1 MGDQQVVI
9 DIYTLL
15 TYSDTTQTVIETEIY
30 LRDAKATGMS
40 DTERT
45 KIVNFLAAN
54 PDAGDEIKG
63 TGGARK
69 IRFAGKG
76 KGKSGGYRVIT
87 FYSGVNVP
95 VFLLNVFAKN
105 EKVDLSQGERNT
117 FKNVL
122 IALSDAYKVR

>member
-1 MGDQQVVI
+1 M
-9 DIYTLL
+9 
-15 TYSDTTQTVIETEIY
+15 QTVIETEIY

-45 KIVNFLAAN
+45 EIVNFLAAN
-54 PDAGDEIKG
+54 PDSGDEIKG

-76 KGKSGGYRVIT
+76 KGKIGGYRVIT

>member
-1 MGDQQVVI
+1 MGGQEIPLYDALPATLNTYSAASANDCPPPQNWFFRSVVGQQVVI

-54 PDAGDEIKG
+54 PDAGDEIK
-63 TGGARK
+63 T
-69 IRFAGKG
+69 
-76 KGKSGGYRVIT
+76 
-87 FYSGVNVP
+87 
-95 VFLLNVFAKN
+95 
-105 EKVDLSQGERNT
+105 
-117 FKNVL
+117 
-122 IALSDAYKVR
+122 